1 MDYFKDKVAVVLG
14 CSAEAGIGYASA
26 VALANRGAKVVVAAR
41 RFDKVQA
48 LAERIG
54 GHAVRC
60 DATREDDVKALAKAA
75 LERYGRVDMA
85 VNAAGM
91 ALGSASIAGITD
103 AELLSSFQLNYFGNV
118 YFVRQMAEA
127 IGKNGSIVLFSTM
140 SATHPIAGVFGY
152 ASAKAATDCL
162 VRYAALEYGP
172 RNISI
177 NAVQPGLIWSELAAP
192 LFSAPG
198 VEPVLTKEIPLG
210 RLGRPEEAAEAVL
223 WMCGPSYISGL
234 TIPIAGGQQ
243 LNRYPFPNEY
253 PGGEAA
259 MDNATELQKK
269 RYEDVKG

>member
-1 MDYFKDKVAVVLG
+1 M
-14 CSAEAGIGYASA
+14 
-26 VALANRGAKVVVAAR
+26 VVAAP

-60 DATREDDVKALAKAA
+60 DATKEDDVKALAKAA
-75 LERYGRVDMA
+75 LGGYGRVDMA

-91 ALGSASIAGITD
+91 TLGGSASIADITD
-103 AELLSSFQLNYFGNV
+103 ADLLASFQLNYFGNV

-140 SATHPIAGVFGY
+140 SATHPIAGIFGY

-198 VEPVLTKEIPLG
+198 VEPVLSKEIPLG

-243 LNRYPFPNEY
+243 LNRYPFPSEY

-259 MDNATELQKK
+259 MDNATEVQKK
-269 RYEDVKG
+269 RYEELNG